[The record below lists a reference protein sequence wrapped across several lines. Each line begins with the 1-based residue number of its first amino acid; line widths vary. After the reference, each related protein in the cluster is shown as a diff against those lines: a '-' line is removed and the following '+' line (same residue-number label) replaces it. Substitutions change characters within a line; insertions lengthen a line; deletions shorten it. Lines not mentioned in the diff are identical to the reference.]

1 MDVNLP
7 QNYFLVD
14 DGEIE
19 GGIFLAS
26 AYQHLIEWQNSFLNE
41 IISKNN
47 KNGILHSYISHLEE
61 QTSVQEAT
69 KDEIINIDDQ
79 TFKSLEVLI
88 SKSSISNTFS
98 KDKNNNIIFKN
109 DNDIIYN
116 FEYIEEE
123 LGKIIL
129 PGLKKF
135 KPEKIRFVTY
145 SYEAFGV
152 KDKDSI
158 LTNYNFKYIQKEL
171 SNEEKHILNELLL
184 KNNHKLYNEVFSS
197 LQILMN
203 EIGKE
208 DYEQGILI
216 YDIIE
221 KLPNYIILIL
231 NKELVDILKKT
242 KEQYM
247 NEKIFTIN
255 SLVSIFEYFEALCWP
270 EINKNILPDYSLIL
284 SDENK
289 NYVLSYFKNIE
300 NQKKIINIENFTFAL
315 RRLISRYLVGSKQEI
330 NIKSELA
337 LNLHIKKNEYWSKE
351 IVDNDEKDKELDEIC
366 IEDIKI
372 GNAFNLYNILGGD
385 EILNKIIEKNK
396 KIEIKKEKEQNKK
409 KKDDEKKENYIGEN
423 IDGAKEEK

>member
-1 MDVNLP
+1 
-7 QNYFLVD
+7 
-14 DGEIE
+14 
-19 GGIFLAS
+19 
-26 AYQHLIEWQNSFLNE
+26 
-41 IISKNN
+41 
-47 KNGILHSYISHLEE
+47 
-61 QTSVQEAT
+61 
-69 KDEIINIDDQ
+69 
-79 TFKSLEVLI
+79 
-88 SKSSISNTFS
+88 
-98 KDKNNNIIFKN
+98 
-109 DNDIIYN
+109 
-116 FEYIEEE
+116 
-123 LGKIIL
+123 
-129 PGLKKF
+129 
-135 KPEKIRFVTY
+135 
-145 SYEAFGV
+145 
-152 KDKDSI
+152 
-158 LTNYNFKYIQKEL
+158 
-171 SNEEKHILNELLL
+171 
-184 KNNHKLYNEVFSS
+184 
-197 LQILMN
+197 
-203 EIGKE
+203 
-208 DYEQGILI
+208 
-216 YDIIE
+216 
-221 KLPNYIILIL
+221 
-231 NKELVDILKKT
+231 
-242 KEQYM
+242 M

-423 IDGAKEEK
+423 IDDAKEEK